1 MSTVTEADAKAPS
14 ATCSLRSK
22 RGKMWSSRGVG
33 SRLPGSVKLK
43 SQRKPS
49 SGSPTC
55 EQGWRG
61 GVSRAQTCFGKRARR
76 AFESLTPA
84 SSRHGSSSKPRA
96 KLLRPSSP
104 ACHRS
109 NSASAGISSAHR
121 CYDCDHDRLVYLSC
135 SGARSGTRQRCM
147 ALSWHSS
154 AGGRSVRES

>member
-49 SGSPTC
+49 SRSPSS
-55 EQGWRG
+55 EQGCRG

-76 AFESLTPA
+76 AFNLYLDTSLLAPVILQEATSETVEAFIATLSPEQLCI
-84 SSRHGSSSKPRA
+84 SRYQQ
-96 KLLRPSSP
+96 RPSVLRL
-104 ACHRS
+104 RS
-109 NSASAGISSAHR
+109 
-121 CYDCDHDRLVYLSC
+121 
-135 SGARSGTRQRCM
+135 
-147 ALSWHSS
+147 
-154 AGGRSVRES
+154 